1 MAGPWENYQPA
12 AAPDNIAS
20 MNAPWE
26 QYSNPEPAKKPF
38 GLGDTWPARLAKSIY
53 SGVTLPGDVV
63 AGKAQLP
70 QSANMPGGEQTGDM
84 GRVMDLAA
92 LASPAP
98 PRAAASL
105 AKPAI
110 GAPSRQELLSAA
122 ERGYDTARGTGV
134 EISPAA
140 VKQMGETISANLE
153 QQGVNGKLA
162 PKTFSILSEL
172 SNPPPGSTATISN
185 FETLRRTLGNAAKD
199 FQNPTEQLASSKAI
213 KHLDDWLANL
223 PESSAVA
230 GDAAAA
236 SKALGEARGNYAAAK
251 RSEQITDTIE
261 QAQLAA
267 KAANSGA
274 NIGNATRQRIKSI
287 LFSDRKSS
295 GYNADEIDQLSRVVS
310 GTRPGN
316 AARTVGNVLG
326 GGGGLGAA
334 AYGLTGATAA
344 ISSGEPLVAAVSAL
358 PIAGYGLKR
367 LSDASVNR
375 QTRILDEMIRSRS
388 PLAESMAGPPSSL
401 TKVEQY
407 LRDQAQKPSRQAI
420 IRALLESQMQNRGQ

>member
-1 MAGPWENYQPA
+1 MAGPWENYQPV
-12 AAPDNIAS
+12 AAPETIAS

-26 QYSNPEPAKKPF
+26 QYSVPETAKKPF

-84 GRVMDLAA
+84 SRVMDLAT

-98 PRAAASL
+98 PRVAASL
-105 AKPAI
+105 AKPVV
-110 GAPSRQELLSAA
+110 GAPSRQELLAAA

-134 EISPAA
+134 EVAPAA

-153 QQGVNGKLA
+153 QQGINGKLA
-162 PKTFSILSEL
+162 PKTFSILSEI
-172 SNPPPGSTATISN
+172 SKPPPGSTATISN
-185 FETLRRTLGNAAKD
+185 FETIRRTLGNAAKD
-199 FQNPTEQLASSKAI
+199 FQNPTEQLAASKAI
-213 KHLDDWLANL
+213 QHLDDYLANI
-223 PESSAVA
+223 PESAVVA

-236 SKALGEARGNYAAAK
+236 SKSLGEARGNYAAAK
-251 RSEQITDTIE
+251 RSEQISDTIE
-261 QAQLAA
+261 QANLAA

-316 AARTVGNVLG
+316 TARTIGNLLG

-334 AYGLTGATAA
+334 VYGLSGASGA
-344 ISSGEPLVAAVSAL
+344 IASGQPGVAALAAL
-358 PIAGYGLKR
+358 PIAGYGFKK
-367 LSDASVNR
+367 LSDASVNK
-375 QTRILDEMIRSRS
+375 QVRILDELIRSRS
-388 PLAESMAGPPSSL
+388 PLAESMA
-401 TKVEQY
+401 EQIGQQPK
-407 LRDQAQKPSRQAI
+407 LSPSRQAL
-420 IRALLESQMQNRGQ
+420 IRALLESQWRDQGR